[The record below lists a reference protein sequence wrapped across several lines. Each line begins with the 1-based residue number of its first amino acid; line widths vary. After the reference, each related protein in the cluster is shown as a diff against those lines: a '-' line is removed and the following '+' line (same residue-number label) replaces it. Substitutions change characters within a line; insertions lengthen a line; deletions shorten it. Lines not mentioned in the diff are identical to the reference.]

1 MCVFR
6 FLSIV
11 NYTDTPDT
19 WALLIQEMWL
29 TPRYFYSNMSF
40 FFFAQHWTEGS
51 SIIVFLMLCHPTHA
65 LSTPSDL
72 CHARTQTHAHTHT
85 HVGGLDATLSA
96 EHWGV
101 LLLTAVRIK
110 AAVHPLLSDGC
121 GAAGLAFVL
130 RSIMAHYNYSVS
142 RAGSIYLFHP
152 LPHLTS
158 QGSRGEHAANGPLSC
173 VLASDVAVCILLE

>member
-6 FLSIV
+6 FLSNV
-11 NYTDTPDT
+11 DYT
-19 WALLIQEMWL
+19 ALFIQEMWL
-29 TPRYFYSNMSF
+29 TPRYFYSNMSVF
-40 FFFAQHWTEGS
+40 FFDQRWTECT
-51 SIIVFLMLCHPTHA
+51 SIIVFLMLCHPTHT

-72 CHARTQTHAHTHT
+72 CHARTQTHALTHT
-85 HVGGLDATLSA
+85 RRRVDATLSA

-142 RAGSIYLFHP
+142 RGGSIYLFHP

-158 QGSRGEHAANGPLSC
+158 QDSRGEHAANGPLSC
-173 VLASDVAVCILLE
+173 VLTSDVAVCILLE